1 MENMDFIAKL
11 EELSAQENV
20 LSVSKEVNELRSKF
34 DDYVLEEERKVQVAQ
49 LEAEKVESD
58 PEEEV
63 EAGPEAE
70 VEAETNVKPVVESTE
85 ESDNDLG
92 KAAFY
97 VLFDAFKVRRKAAV
111 EAKNNLL
118 AENLRL
124 KRELIAR
131 LQKVVT
137 SEENIGAAFAAFK
150 EIQDKWNEIG
160 DIPRDDR
167 ADVQKD
173 YSKLLEDFFYNINIY
188 KQLKDHDFHRNHQKK
203 MELINELKALQK
215 EESHKEA
222 EAGLKRI
229 QNEWDGIGPVP
240 NEEWEKVKEAYWTE
254 VRSLYNRINRHY
266 EDLRE
271 VQRVNMEQK
280 QALIAEVKVHT
291 EELETLT
298 ERKAWEE
305 RTTKI
310 LTVQKAWKG
319 VGAGPRRE
327 NEIIWKEFRKECD
340 IFFDAKKV
348 FYEAINSEFDGVA
361 TKKQALI
368 DRASALKDS
377 TNWKETAHQLVQ
389 LQKEWKTLGHA
400 GRRNEQ
406 KLWKNFRT
414 ACDAFFN
421 AREKH
426 FSAQDEELAGNL
438 TLKNALLEKLTAYK
452 VPEDKSTALADL
464 KTFSTEFNAIGKVPM
479 KAKDATYKT
488 FKAAMDE
495 HYGKLKMEG
504 AEKDKIMF
512 EAKLET
518 LKASPNS
525 ARLLSDTKMDMR
537 KEIDKL
543 QKEIHL
549 LENNLGFF
557 ANSKGADALKKD
569 VEKKVQR
576 VQDKILSL
584 RAKMKLI
591 PNE

>member
-1 MENMDFIAKL
+1 MESMDFIAKL
-11 EELSAQENV
+11 EELSGHEDV
-20 LSVSKEVNELRSKF
+20 LSVSRDVNELRGKF
-34 DDYVLEEERKVQVAQ
+34 DDYVLEEERKFQVSQ
-49 LEAEKVESD
+49 LEAEEKGETV
-58 PEEEV
+58 PELE
-63 EAGPEAE
+63 G
-70 VEAETNVKPVVESTE
+70 
-85 ESDNDLG
+85 DFG
-92 KAAFY
+92 KDAFY
-97 VLFDAFKVRRKAAV
+97 TLFDAFKVRRK
-111 EAKNNLL
+111 EASDAKKALL
-118 AENLRL
+118 AENLRQ

-150 EIQDKWNEIG
+150 EIQDKWTEIG
-160 DIPRDDR
+160 DIPRDNR
-167 ADVQKD
+167 ADIQKD

-203 MELINELKALQK
+203 MELIDQLKALQK
-215 EESHKEA
+215 EESLKEA
-222 EAGLKRI
+222 EAGLKRV

-266 EDLRE
+266 EDRRE

-280 QALIAEVKVHT
+280 QVLIDEVKVQT
-291 EELETLT
+291 QELETLT
-298 ERKAWEE
+298 DRKAWEE
-305 RTTKI
+305 RTSKI
-310 LTVQKAWKG
+310 LAIQKAWKE
-319 VGAGPRRE
+319 VGAGPRKE

-340 IFFDAKKV
+340 IFFDAKKA
-348 FYEAINSEFDGVA
+348 FYEVINREFDGVA
-361 TKKQALI
+361 KKKQALI
-368 DRASALKDS
+368 DRANALKDS

-406 KLWKNFRT
+406 KLWKNFRA

-452 VPEDKSTALADL
+452 VAEDKSTALADL
-464 KTFSTEFNAIGKVPM
+464 RNFSAEFNAIGKVPM
-479 KAKDATYKT
+479 KAKDATYKA
-488 FKAAMDE
+488 FKSAMDE

-504 AEKDKIMF
+504 AEKEKIMF

-525 ARLLSDTKMDMR
+525 SRLLSDAKMDIR

-543 QKEIHL
+543 KKESQL

-569 VEKKVQR
+569 VEKKVKK
-576 VQDKILSL
+576 VEEKIQALI
-584 RAKMKLI
+584 AKMKLI

>member
-1 MENMDFIAKL
+1 MENMDFIAKM
-11 EELSAQENV
+11 EELSGHEDV
-20 LSVSKEVNELRSKF
+20 LTVSREVNELRGKF
-34 DDYVLEEERKVQVAQ
+34 DDYVLEEERKFQVSQ
-49 LEAEKVESD
+49 LEAEEANAQQQDLPKITE
-58 PEEEV
+58 PE
-63 EAGPEAE
+63 
-70 VEAETNVKPVVESTE
+70 T
-85 ESDNDLG
+85 DFG
-92 KAAFY
+92 KEAFY
-97 VLFDAFKVRRKAAV
+97 ALFNAYKVRRKEASDAKKAV
-111 EAKNNLL
+111 L
-118 AENLRL
+118 AENLRQ
-124 KRELIAR
+124 KRELIER

-150 EIQDKWNEIG
+150 EIQEKWTEIG

-167 ADVQKD
+167 ADIQKD

-203 MELINELKALQK
+203 LELIDQLKALQK
-215 EESHKEA
+215 EETLKEA
-222 EAGLKRI
+222 ETGLKRI

-240 NEEWEKVKEAYWTE
+240 NEEWETVKEAYWTE

-266 EDLRE
+266 EDRRE

-280 QALIAEVKVHT
+280 QALIAEVKVHVQ
-291 EELETLT
+291 ELETLT
-298 ERKAWEE
+298 DRNAWED
-305 RTTKI
+305 RTKKI
-310 LTVQKAWKG
+310 LDVQKTWKT
-319 VGAGPRRE
+319 VGSGPRKE
-327 NEIIWKEFRKECD
+327 NELIWKEFRKECD
-340 IFFDAKKV
+340 VFFDAKKA
-348 FYEAINSEFDGVA
+348 FYDVINSEFDGVA
-361 TKKQALI
+361 KKKQALI
-368 DRASALKDS
+368 DRANALKDS
-377 TNWKETAHQLVQ
+377 TDWKETAHKLVG

-406 KLWKNFRT
+406 KLWKNFRS

-426 FSAQDEELAGNL
+426 FSAQDEELEGNL
-438 TLKNALLEKLTAYK
+438 TLKNALLEKLAAYK
-452 VPEDKSTALADL
+452 VADDKSTALSDL
-464 KTFSTEFNAIGKVPM
+464 KGFSAEFNAIGKVPM
-479 KAKDATYKT
+479 KAKDATYKA
-488 FKAAMDE
+488 FKSAMDE

-525 ARLLSDTKMDMR
+525 SRLLSDTKMDIR

-543 QKEIHL
+543 KKESQL

-576 VQDKILSL
+576 VEEKILSL
-584 RAKMKLI
+584 RAKMKMI

>member
-11 EELSAQENV
+11 EELSAHEDA
-20 LSVSKEVNELRSKF
+20 LTVSREINELRGKF
-34 DDYVLEEERKVQVAQ
+34 DDYVLEEERKFQVSQ
-49 LEAEKVESD
+49 LEAEESGETV
-58 PEEEV
+58 PEQE
-63 EAGPEAE
+63 G
-70 VEAETNVKPVVESTE
+70 
-85 ESDNDLG
+85 DFG
-92 KAAFY
+92 KEAFY
-97 VLFDAFKVRRKAAV
+97 SLFDAYKVRRK
-111 EAKNNLL
+111 EAKDAKTAILSD
-118 AENLRL
+118 NLRQ

-150 EIQDKWNEIG
+150 EIQEKWTEIG
-160 DIPRDDR
+160 DIPRDNR
-167 ADVQKD
+167 ADIQKD

-188 KQLKDHDFHRNHQKK
+188 KQLKDHDFHRNHQLKV
-203 MELINELKALQK
+203 ELIDQLKALQK
-215 EESHKEA
+215 EESVKEA
-222 EAGLKRI
+222 ETGLKRI

-240 NEEWEKVKEAYWTE
+240 NEEWETIKEAYWTE

-266 EDLRE
+266 EDRRE

-280 QALIAEVKVHT
+280 TALIAEVKVHAQ
-291 EELETLT
+291 ELELLT
-298 ERKAWEE
+298 DRKAWED
-305 RTTKI
+305 RTAKI
-310 LTVQKAWKG
+310 LDVQKAWKEI
-319 VGAGPRRE
+319 GAGPRKE
-327 NEIIWKEFRKECD
+327 NELIWKEFRKECD
-340 IFFDAKKV
+340 VFFDAKKA
-348 FYEAINSEFDGVA
+348 FYDVLNSEFDGVA
-361 TKKQALI
+361 KQKQALI
-368 DRASALKDS
+368 DRANALKTS
-377 TNWKETAHQLVQ
+377 TDWKETAHKLVQ

-406 KLWKNFRT
+406 KLWKNFRA
-414 ACDAFFN
+414 ACDGFFN

-426 FSAQDEELAGNL
+426 FAAQDAELEGNL
-438 TLKNALLEKLTAYK
+438 TLKNALLEKIAAYE
-452 VPEDKSTALADL
+452 VPAEKSTALADL
-464 KTFSTEFNAIGKVPM
+464 KNFSSEFNAIGKVPM
-479 KAKDATYKT
+479 KAKDATYKA
-488 FKAAMDE
+488 FKSAMDA

-512 EAKLET
+512 EAKLDT

-525 ARLLSDTKMDMR
+525 SRLLSDTKMDIR

-543 QKEIHL
+543 QKEKHL

-576 VQDKILSL
+576 VEDQILAL

>member
-1 MENMDFIAKL
+1 MDFIAKL
-11 EELSAQENV
+11 EELSGHEDV
-20 LSVSKEVNELRSKF
+20 LTVSREVNELRGKF
-34 DDYVLEEERKVQVAQ
+34 DDYVLEEERKLQVSQ
-49 LEAEKVESD
+49 LEEEKVEV
-58 PEEEV
+58 EV
-63 EAGPEAE
+63 EGIEGEAGEDAQPQDIPKIAEPE
-70 VEAETNVKPVVESTE
+70 T
-85 ESDNDLG
+85 DFG
-92 KAAFY
+92 KEAFY
-97 VLFDAFKVRRKAAV
+97 TLFDAFKVRRKEAV
-111 EAKNNLL
+111 DAKNAILT
-118 AENLRL
+118 ENLRQ
-124 KRELIAR
+124 KKELIAR

-150 EIQDKWNEIG
+150 EIQEKWTEIG

-167 ADVQKD
+167 ADIQKD

-203 MELINELKALQK
+203 IELIEELKALQK
-215 EESHKEA
+215 EESLKEA
-222 EAGLKRI
+222 ETGLKRI
-229 QNEWDGIGPVP
+229 QNEWDEIGPVP

-266 EDLRE
+266 EDRRE
-271 VQRVNMEQK
+271 EQRVNMEQK
-280 QALIAEVKVHT
+280 QVLIAEVKVHT
-291 EELETLT
+291 QELETLT
-298 ERKAWEE
+298 DRKVWED
-305 RTTKI
+305 RTAEI
-310 LTVQKAWKG
+310 LAVQKAWKG
-319 VGAGPRRE
+319 VGAGPRKE

-340 IFFDAKKV
+340 VFFDAKKA
-348 FYEAINSEFDGVA
+348 FYDTLNSEFDGVA
-361 TKKQALI
+361 AKKQVLI
-368 DRASALKDS
+368 DRANALKTS
-377 TNWKETAHQLVQ
+377 TNWKETANQLVQ

-406 KLWKNFRT
+406 KLWKNFRS
-414 ACDAFFN
+414 ACDGFFN
-421 AREKH
+421 AREQH
-426 FSAQDEELAGNL
+426 FAAQDEELAGNL
-438 TLKNALLEKLTAYK
+438 TLKNALLEKLVAYN
-452 VPEDKSTALADL
+452 VPEEKSTALAEL
-464 KTFSTEFNAIGKVPM
+464 KTFSADFNAIGKVPM
-479 KAKDATYKT
+479 KAKDATYKA
-488 FKAAMDE
+488 FKSAMDE

-525 ARLLSDTKMDMR
+525 SRLLSDMKLDLR

-576 VQDKILSL
+576 VQDKVLSL